1 MGRNAAERT
10 QSVGPGEYEVYYA
23 ESGMISGHAFAV
35 HSLGYS
41 SLPARYDYHEFLLRN
56 PANHR
61 FTTRG
66 RVLSTIVICLITG
79 GHGHFESKPSGR
91 IAVPSNSIF
100 FAFPGVRHLY
110 RYDRETGW
118 DEFWLEMSPEAVLP
132 ILAEAGITPD
142 NPLRTFPS
150 TTSVRDAF
158 NGLIEASRAMRPCS
172 GVIVEAAAHRVL
184 GEILALWC
192 TPAVSNKVSLDI
204 VESVRRML
212 TTNIRHPPSIE
223 AVAKSAG
230 FSPSRLRELF
240 KRATGLSPKRFQMRA
255 RLLAAGRL
263 LRDSDMTV
271 SAVAEETGFES
282 IYVFSHIFR
291 AEIGMSPTD
300 YRKRASAL
308 TGENSK

>member
-1 MGRNAAERT
+1 MKNSRQGRIR
-10 QSVGPGEYEVYYA
+10 SVRPNEYEVYYA
-23 ESGMISGHAFAV
+23 ESGAISKHAFAV

-79 GHGHFESKPSGR
+79 GHGHFDSKPSGR

-100 FAFPGVRHLY
+100 FVFPGIRHSY
-110 RYDRETGW
+110 RYDSETGW
-118 DEFWLEMSPEAVLP
+118 DEFWLEMSPDAVLP
-132 ILAEAGITPD
+132 ILEEAGITPD

-150 TTSVRDAF
+150 TTSVHDAF
-158 NGLIEASRAMRPCS
+158 IGLIEASRTVRPGS

-184 GEILALWC
+184 GEILTLWC
-192 TPAVSNKVSLDI
+192 APAVSNKASLDI
-204 VESVRRML
+204 VESARRML
-212 TTNIRHPPSIE
+212 ATNIRNPPSIE
-223 AVAKSAG
+223 NVAKSTG
-230 FSPSRLRELF
+230 LSPSRLRELF

-255 RLLAAGRL
+255 RILVAGRL
-263 LRDSDMTV
+263 LRDSDMTI

-282 IYVFSHIFR
+282 IYVFSHIFKSEMGR
-291 AEIGMSPTD
+291 SPTD
-300 YRKRASAL
+300 YRKRVL
-308 TGENSK
+308 R